1 MWVLLIL
8 TYLRSMRMF
17 AEEALAMSASSTAIR
32 AAHVT
37 AMAVAERAGRVGI
50 PAAEAARRVFEDLD
64 RALRPAA
71 EGNQR

>member
-1 MWVLLIL
+1 
-8 TYLRSMRMF
+8 
-17 AEEALAMSASSTAIR
+17 MSASSTAIR

-37 AMAVAERAGRVGI
+37 AMAVAERAGRDGI
-50 PAAEAARRVFEDLD
+50 PAAETARRVFEDLD